1 MGYFDGPNPENIH
14 NWVCILERGT
24 EYEIA
29 MAGNYLSNL
38 NIPSNILS
46 KRDSSYNL
54 NIGETSMVYLYVPK
68 EYEQEARQVLLELE
82 ESDPLSEEM
91 EEYEEDLEEF
101 ENEGGLSDDDEIS
114 ASGKGGNDP
123 EESGETGGES
133 GGGSSSDHDRLRR
146 NS

>member
-1 MGYFDGPNPENIH
+1 MGYFDGPGPEQVH
-14 NWVCILERGT
+14 NWVCILEKGT

-68 EYEQEARQVLLELE
+68 EYEQEARQALLELE
-82 ESDPLSEEM
+82 ESEPLSEEM
-91 EEYEEDLEEF
+91 EEYEEDLEVY
-101 ENEGGLSDDDEIS
+101 ENEGGSPDENE
-114 ASGKGGNDP
+114 NDP
-123 EESGETGGES
+123 GEA
-133 GGGSSSDHDRLRR
+133 GGSDGRSSATPADERQGGDL
-146 NS
+146 